1 MFAYFVSIMK
11 TMLYFRDYNV
21 SNVTFL
27 HINNDNFRANK
38 NNRYLVKVDD
48 IEMKGKSKCLL
59 EKMGQV
65 NAAEKLR

>member
-1 MFAYFVSIMK
+1 
-11 TMLYFRDYNV
+11 MLYFRDYNV